1 MSLSIACQK
10 HVSCLQM
17 WIMYVSGMPR
27 SHLISSL
34 PSAFY
39 VILFIF
45 CKYVVKYSYIIVVL
59 DFYTRRMFHV
69 TCIGKKIKV
78 YMYRCK
84 LRDNQTC

>member
-17 WIMYVSGMPR
+17 WIMSVSWMPR

-69 TCIGKKIKV
+69 TYIGKKIKV

>member
-17 WIMYVSGMPR
+17 WIMYVSWMPR

-59 DFYTRRMFHV
+59 DFYTRWMFHV